1 MGGGQLSSF
10 CSRVQF
16 RAQCTM
22 FNWAARTAFF
32 AKGEWMKEKD
42 RGLESDFTQRSREDT
57 VLIDNRAD

>member
-1 MGGGQLSSF
+1 
-10 CSRVQF
+10 
-16 RAQCTM
+16 M